1 MMMQKNASQV
11 IWDWQKNR
19 GSGPLVAKPSLV
31 TAAIGLAVGVA
42 IAALFFFYG
51 HRVMATVVAAIS
63 LSLFACAL
71 FFPRAYHAI
80 QIGLQ
85 KFSFWVGQTLTW
97 LLLTPFF
104 YLIFS
109 FGRFVQKTF
118 RRDPMTRSWRP
129 EQESYWVERPAVT
142 DKEQYKRQF

>member
-1 MMMQKNASQV
+1 MTMLNNASRV
-11 IWDWQKNR
+11 IWDWRKDKA
-19 GSGPLVAKPSLV
+19 SGPRAARPSLA
-31 TAAIGLAVGVA
+31 TAAIGLVVGGTV
-42 IAALFFFYG
+42 AALFFYFG
-51 HRVMATVVAAIS
+51 HRVMATVVAGIS
-63 LSLFACAL
+63 LALFACAL
-71 FFPRAYHAI
+71 FFPNAYHAI

-118 RRDPMTRSWRP
+118 RRDPMTRSWQP